1 MNATRLPRR
10 PRVYLAGFDVFRRDA
25 LEYGTKLRIWCSDY
39 GFDGI
44 YPLDADALHN
54 LEGPRKAAW
63 IYRSNVHAIRR
74 ADIVMANVDDFRG
87 PGEPDSGTAFEI
99 GFAAALGKEIWAY
112 TTDEGTLL
120 ERVPSEPV
128 RDGRLCARGFLVED
142 FGLAKNLMI
151 ACAARVVRGD
161 ARACLAAMAEC
172 HYAPPQRRQIVTA
185 GHARA
190 IQ

>member
-1 MNATRLPRR
+1 MNTIRLSRR

-25 LEYGTKLRIWCSDY
+25 LEYGATLRGWCIEH
-39 GFDGI
+39 GFDGV
-44 YPLDADALHN
+44 YPLDAGAPGD

-63 IYRSNVHAIRR
+63 IYRHNLQAIRR

-120 ERVPSEPV
+120 QRVPSEPAPPG
-128 RDGRLCARGFLVED
+128 GRLCERGFLVED

-151 ACAARVVRGD
+151 ACAARIVHGD

-172 HYAPPQRRQIVTA
+172 HYAIKRRAQAITA
-185 GHARA
+185 
-190 IQ
+190 